1 MSGKKGDT
9 RADVLALGAGLA
21 ACLLDKS
28 QRAALGLDE
37 RNMAPGQVLEQPKRK
52 PKLTRDDRIVKA
64 VMTGKGLRQ
73 AARETAEMSADE
85 KLGFTAQHLEAMLE
99 LLHTEIKAR
108 EEMIAALILHGNL
121 TP

>member
-9 RADVLALGAGLA
+9 RADVLALGAELA
-21 ACLLDKS
+21 HCLLDKS
-28 QRAALGLDE
+28 PADFGLDE
-37 RNMAPGQVLEQPKRK
+37 RNKIPGQVYEQPKRK
-52 PKLTRDDRIVKA
+52 PKLTRDDRIVRA
-64 VMTGKGLRQ
+64 VMTGKGLRA

-85 KLGFTAQHLEAMLE
+85 KLGFTAQHLDAMLE
-99 LLHTEIKAR
+99 LLHTEIKVR